1 MQQNFGVVIAICLM
15 LGTAIGVARGN
26 PALGAL
32 GGLAVGGLIV
42 YWQRR
47 NDSQRPQA

>member
-26 PALGAL
+26 PAFGAIA
-32 GGLAVGGLIV
+32 GSAVGGLIV

-47 NDSQRPQA
+47 DQNQRPEA